1 MKRKTKKPALAEP
14 VRVLARTIIN
24 NTPDG
29 SPGYDE
35 AAATVSE
42 IWDQFDAAGA
52 TVNDM
57 ENITT
62 YIRWAKFEGFCI
74 ESPI

>member
-1 MKRKTKKPALAEP
+1 MKRKTKTPPLAPAIKALAN
-14 VRVLARTIIN
+14 TIIN

-52 TVNDM
+52 GVADM
-57 ENITT
+57 EHICGH
-62 YIRWAKFEGFCI
+62 IRWAKFEGFCI
-74 ESPI
+74 QSPI